1 MPTMSYWAQLM
12 PTIPAT
18 ATGEAVIMPL
28 AGPAVL
34 MSALAGDAL
43 TLRRG
48 LDPAKALLGG

>member
-43 TLRRG
+43 PLRRG